1 VAGRDRTR
9 EAYTFFRQHA
19 DSKESFTVEDLME
32 ATGWRESTV
41 KTYVSKQYRDFLEKD
56 PDGRYRVRPEFKR
69 LSETSF
75 LQLLPLTREDRLRKA
90 LDDLFYE
97 DTIRQRIS
105 EIGLPQITKWIEQED
120 GESDENYI
128 KRVCEIIS
136 GKFTGYSISHV
147 SGRFRAA
154 PLQTREQAAK
164 MLVADQRYVIDETTA
179 SVRFIIPVGSTKTTQ
194 VRDISETSLEGRT
207 SAQVTEE
214 ISLIHNLFFSLFVE
228 AVVQMVMG
236 EDEIWLLEETGHGSS
251 LYVWE
256 RTSDI

>member
-1 VAGRDRTR
+1 
-9 EAYTFFRQHA
+9 
-19 DSKESFTVEDLME
+19 ME

-41 KTYVSKQYRDFLEKD
+41 KTYISKQYRDFLKKD
-56 PDGRYRVRPEFKR
+56 PDGRYGVRPEFKR
-69 LSETSF
+69 LSEANF
-75 LQLLPLTREDRLRKA
+75 LQLTTQKRRVFSSYIRAKYPQIVAYEFLLPLTREDRLRKA

-105 EIGLPQITKWIEQED
+105 EIGLPQITGWIEQEN
-120 GESDENYI
+120 GESEEDYI
-128 KRVCEIIS
+128 RRVCEIVS
-136 GKFTGYSISHV
+136 EKFTGYSISHV

-154 PLQTREQAAK
+154 PLQTREQVAK

-194 VRDISETSLEGRT
+194 LCDTGGTSLDGDT

-236 EDEIWLLEETGHGSS
+236 EDEIWLLEETGRGNS